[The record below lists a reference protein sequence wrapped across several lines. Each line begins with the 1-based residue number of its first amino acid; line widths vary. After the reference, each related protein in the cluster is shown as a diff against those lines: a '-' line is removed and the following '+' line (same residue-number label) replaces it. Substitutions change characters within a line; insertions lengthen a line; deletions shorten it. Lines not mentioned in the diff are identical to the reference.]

1 MGRGFDEHGGCAV
14 LQVGKLFFFLPLLL
28 PRKLNLCRDGNYG
41 RGYLSMVW
49 FMKFRDR
56 LSYYGVV
63 YKVRDP

>member
-1 MGRGFDEHGGCAV
+1 MSMEDVQCSKSES
-14 LQVGKLFFFLPLLL
+14 FFFLPLLL

>member
-1 MGRGFDEHGGCAV
+1 MSMEDVQCSKSESF
-14 LQVGKLFFFLPLLL
+14 FFFLPLLL